1 MHVKFCIKL
10 LFVKSTNL
18 ELNASCEAKTTLP
31 APCISHAGGDPTR
44 KLEDEM
50 STRRS
55 ALPVAALA
63 LAKALAQLQIARS
76 AACVSDENLAV
87 EIAEAEALLER
98 LRARIVGVGKGAP
111 SAKCE
116 RAQAIRRSGAGG
128 SVETN

>member
-1 MHVKFCIKL
+1 
-10 LFVKSTNL
+10 
-18 ELNASCEAKTTLP
+18 
-31 APCISHAGGDPTR
+31 
-44 KLEDEM
+44 M

-76 AACVSDENLAV
+76 AACVSDKNLAA
-87 EIAEAEALLER
+87 EIAEAEALLES
-98 LRARIVGVGKGAP
+98 LRGSIVGGVGKGAP

-116 RAQAIRRSGAGG
+116 GAQAVRRSGAGG